1 MSNQDDELL
10 TARQAADRAGVT
22 KGTIR
27 LWERA
32 GRLHAIPQPPHGHL
46 YSAAELRAAME
57 RASELRA
64 TAEPYLRSRVQPSD
78 GAVDTPLPSDLEAA
92 EWEAGIPETDVTDL
106 EVGLAEAEAAD
117 LAAASD
123 TTERARRASKPP
135 AVLIRER
142 LLRGSGWVLVGTVA
156 ATLLGTFANGL
167 LYKVVGQTN
176 FGVYALA
183 FSIATIGGTLSQL
196 GTERAVVKLV
206 AAALGTGLPG
216 RARKTLRIVYSSA
229 LIGSLFIALLLVLG
243 LGEFLAVHVFNSS
256 KTATQLSSLIVF
268 VAVWVIAAAFQSLF
282 AESFRAFQSFW
293 LATLFNGLVFDI
305 VAVAVFGTIWL
316 RGGHVA
322 LADAILLTI
331 GCITVS
337 LLASAWLLA
346 KRYNALPGE
355 PGDISVREV
364 FDVAW
369 PLLGFNMAT
378 FLVGTGVDLW
388 VVGALTNPKDVA
400 LYAAASKLVFYV
412 GTAFIIASQVVPP
425 VIAEL
430 WAQGKRS
437 QLERSL
443 REVATLA
450 GVPGAIVLLLFVF
463 FGKDI
468 LRIIYHPSAEAAATV
483 LAILSIARL
492 YAVVTGN
499 SGVALQ
505 MTGYQRTIFYLT
517 VFTGVCS
524 LSAEIFFGH
533 RYGIAG
539 VAWSTAGAQI
549 MQNTL
554 QLVYARVKLGIWTQA
569 ELSLRPFV
577 ALLKRTA

>member
-1 MSNQDDELL
+1 MSGPDDELL

-22 KGTIR
+22 RGTIR

-32 GRLHAIPQPPHGHL
+32 GRLHPIPAPPRGPL
-46 YSAAELRAAME
+46 YSAAELQRAMDRTTQARAA
-57 RASELRA
+57 SE
-64 TAEPYLRSRVQPSD
+64 TGTPSD
-78 GAVDTPLPSDLEAA
+78 AAAAPRTTGGHADWEAA
-92 EWEAGIPETDVTDL
+92 EWEAGIPEAEVAEL
-106 EVGLAEAEAAD
+106 EVGLGSAEAAD
-117 LAAASD
+117 LAEAKGDS
-123 TTERARRASKPP
+123 ERARRASKPP

-142 LLRGSGWVLVGTVA
+142 LLRGSGWVLLGTVA

-167 LYKVVGQTN
+167 LFKVVGKTN

-196 GTERAVVKLV
+196 GTERAVVRLV

-216 RARKTLRIVYSSA
+216 RARRTLRIVYASA
-229 LIGSLFIALLLVLG
+229 LIGSVFVALLLVLG
-243 LGEFLAVHVFNSS
+243 LGEFLAVHVFKASAH
-256 KTATQLSSLIVF
+256 ATQLSSLIVF
-268 VAVWVIAAAFQSLF
+268 VAVWVIASAFQSLF

-293 LATLFNGLVFDI
+293 LATLFNGLIFDI

-322 LADAILLTI
+322 LADAILLTV

-337 LLASAWLLA
+337 LLASVWVLA
-346 KRYNALPGE
+346 KRYRTLPRE
-355 PGDISVREV
+355 PGSIRVREV

-388 VVGALTNPKDVA
+388 VVGALTNPNDVA

-430 WAQGKRS
+430 WAQGKKN

-450 GVPGAIVLLLFVF
+450 GIPGVLVLLMFVF
-463 FGKDI
+463 FGREV
-468 LRIIYHPSAEAAATV
+468 LRVVYLPSAEGAATV

-505 MTGYQRTIFYLT
+505 MTGYQRTMFYLT

-524 LSAEIFFGH
+524 LTAEIFFGR
-533 RYGIAG
+533 RYGIVG
-539 VAWSTAGAQI
+539 VAWATAGAQI

-554 QLVYARVKLGIWTQA
+554 QLVYAKRKLGIWTQA
-569 ELSLRPFV
+569 ELSLRPFI
-577 ALLKRTA
+577 ALVKRTA

>member
-1 MSNQDDELL
+1 MSDPPDDELL
-10 TARQAADRAGVT
+10 TARQAAHRAGVT
-22 KGTIR
+22 RGTIR

-32 GRLHAIPQPPHGHL
+32 GRLHPIPSPPHGPL
-46 YSAAELRAAME
+46 YSAAELSEAMG

-64 TAEPYLRSRVQPSD
+64 ASESGPNARLRPTPAAATATAS
-78 GAVDTPLPSDLEAA
+78 EAA
-92 EWEAGIPETDVTDL
+92 EWEAGIPEAEAAEL
-106 EVGLAEAEAAD
+106 EVGLASAEAAD
-117 LAAASD
+117 LAAADGQSA
-123 TTERARRASKPP
+123 RARRASKPP

-142 LLRGSGWVLVGTVA
+142 LLRGSGWVLLGTVA
-156 ATLLGTFANGL
+156 ATLLGTIANGL
-167 LYKVVGQTN
+167 LFKVVGKTN

-196 GTERAVVKLV
+196 GTERAVVRLV
-206 AAALGTGLPG
+206 AASLGTGLPG
-216 RARKTLRIVYSSA
+216 RARKTLRIVFTSG
-229 LIGSLFIALLLVLG
+229 LLGSVFVALLLVLG
-243 LGEFLAVHVFNSS
+243 LGEFLAVHVFKASAH
-256 KTATQLSSLIVF
+256 ATQLSSLIVF
-268 VAVWVIAAAFQSLF
+268 VAVWVIASAFQSLF
-282 AESFRAFQSFW
+282 AESFRAFQNFW

-322 LADAILLTI
+322 LANAILLTV

-337 LLASAWLLA
+337 LLVAAVLLA
-346 KRYNALPGE
+346 RRYAALPRS
-355 PGDISVREV
+355 PGDIRVREV

-378 FLVGTGVDLW
+378 FMVGTGVDLW
-388 VVGALTNPKDVA
+388 VVGALTNSNDVA
-400 LYAAASKLVFYV
+400 AYAAASKLVFYV

-430 WAQGKRS
+430 WAQGKKN
-437 QLERSL
+437 QLEHSL

-450 GVPGAIVLLLFVF
+450 GAPGAIVLLVFVV
-463 FGKDI
+463 FGQQVI
-468 LRIIYHPSAEAAATV
+468 RLVYGPLPGAATV

-505 MTGYQRTIFYLT
+505 MTGYQRTMFYLT

-524 LSAEIFFGH
+524 LAAEIFFGS
-533 RYGIAG
+533 RYGING

-549 MQNTL
+549 MQNSL
-554 QLVYARVKLGIWTQA
+554 QLFYAKRKLGIWTQA
-569 ELSLRPFV
+569 ELSLRPFF